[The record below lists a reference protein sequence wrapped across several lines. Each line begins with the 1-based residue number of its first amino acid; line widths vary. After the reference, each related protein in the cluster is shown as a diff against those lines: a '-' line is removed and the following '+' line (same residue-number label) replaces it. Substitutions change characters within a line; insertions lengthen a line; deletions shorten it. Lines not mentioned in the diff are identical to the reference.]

1 MLNPSPNPEK
11 TKWIQHAEGVY
22 EIEEFLT
29 EKTQNLFLSMI
40 DDDGW
45 ATFSYGN
52 IAKPINPEN
61 QLKIKELVSNKISS
75 MFLNVSELTT
85 IGSLR
90 KLTKGDNMALH
101 KDNSHQDDRGTI
113 MFGIVIY
120 LNDDFSGGELFYPS
134 LNLNIKPKARSL
146 VVHDAKLAH
155 GVKNVTSGTR
165 YCVTTFVFGNEST
178 KLIVES

>member
-1 MLNPSPNPEK
+1 MLNPK
-11 TKWIQHAEGVY
+11 LIQHAEGVY

-29 EKTQNLFLSMI
+29 EKNQNLFLSMI

-45 ATFSYGN
+45 ETSHPGN
-52 IAKPINPEN
+52 IVKQINQEN

-75 MFLNVSELTT
+75 MFVNANELST

-90 KLTKGDNMALH
+90 KLTKGDDMALH
-101 KDNSHQDDRGTI
+101 KDNSYQDDRGKI
-113 MFGIVIY
+113 MFGIIIY

-146 VVHDAKLAH
+146 VVHDAKLEH
-155 GVKNVTSGTR
+155 GVKNVTSGNR
-165 YCVTTFVFGNEST
+165 YSITTFVFGNENT
-178 KLIVES
+178 KMIVGS